1 MTEPDFYSSLALFL
15 LRTVTGIIFFFQGY
29 DKIFN
34 VKINNV
40 VETFQDPINKTYIP
54 NALLRPFSWITSSS
68 EMLGGLLLIFGLL
81 RGMGL
86 VLLSIDMLLVAFAF
100 SNIKAMW
107 DMQYYFPRF
116 VFLLVLL
123 LLPQEWD
130 RWNIDVFLK

>member
-1 MTEPDFYSSLALFL
+1 MTEPEFYNSLALFL

-29 DKIFN
+29 DKIFK
-34 VKINNV
+34 VKIKNGV
-40 VETFQDPINKTYIP
+40 DTFQEPIDKTYIP
-54 NALLRPFSWITSSS
+54 NALLKPFSWITSSL
-68 EMLGGLLLIFGLL
+68 EMLGGLLLMFGLL
-81 RGMGL
+81 RGMGF

-116 VFLLVLL
+116 IFLLVLM

-130 RWNIDVFLK
+130 LWNLDAFLN

>member
-1 MTEPDFYSSLALFL
+1 MTETEFYNSLALFL

-34 VKINNV
+34 VKIKNV
-40 VETFQDPINKTYIP
+40 VETFQEPIDKTYIP
-54 NALLRPFSWITSSS
+54 NSLLKPFSWITSSL
-68 EMLGGLLLIFGLL
+68 EMLGGLLLIFGVL

-116 VFLLVLL
+116 IFLLILL

-130 RWNIDVFLK
+130 LWNLDAFLK